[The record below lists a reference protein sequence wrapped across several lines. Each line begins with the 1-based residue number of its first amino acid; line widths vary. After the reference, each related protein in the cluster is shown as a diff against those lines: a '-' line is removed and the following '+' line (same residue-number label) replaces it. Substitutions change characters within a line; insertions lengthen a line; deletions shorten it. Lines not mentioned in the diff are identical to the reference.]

1 MNFKSILLSVLFI
14 FGLIFN
20 SNAYDNIYQIYDD
33 GSYAQVATYDETSF
47 TYHHLG
53 DRDIV
58 EGGVAVNEYGENKIV
73 YFQYHPHYNNLWIKV
88 GENTDWKYI
97 EGNDMTLDYIY
108 ASNIAI
114 ELLDRYEIKEENIYK
129 FVPDYKGESLTK

>member
-20 SNAYDNIYQIYDD
+20 TNAYDNIYQIYDD

-58 EGGVAVNEYGENKIV
+58 EGGVVINENGVNKIV
-73 YFQYHPHYNNLWIKV
+73 YFQYHPYYNNLWIKV
-88 GENTDWKYI
+88 GEDSDWKYI
-97 EGNDMTLDYIY
+97 EGNDMTLDYMY

>member
-14 FGLIFN
+14 FGLVF
-20 SNAYDNIYQIYDD
+20 STNAYDNIYQIYDD

-58 EGGVAVNEYGENKIV
+58 EGGVAINENGINKIV
-73 YFQYHPHYNNLWIKV
+73 YFQYHPYYNNLWIKA
-88 GENTDWKYI
+88 GEDSDWKYI
-97 EGNDMTLDYIY
+97 EGNDMTLDYMY

-129 FVPDYKGESLTK
+129 FVPDYKGESLIK

>member
-20 SNAYDNIYQIYDD
+20 TNAYDNIYQIYDD

-58 EGGVAVNEYGENKIV
+58 EGGVVINENGVNKIV
-73 YFQYHPHYNNLWIKV
+73 YFQYHPYYNNLWIKV
-88 GENTDWKYI
+88 GEDSDWKYI
-97 EGNDMTLDYIY
+97 EGNDMTLDYMY

-129 FVPDYKGESLTK
+129 FVPDYKGESLIK

>member
-1 MNFKSILLSVLFI
+1 MNFRSVLLSVLFI
-14 FGLIFN
+14 FGLVFN

-53 DRDIV
+53 NRDIV

-73 YFQYHPHYNNLWIKV
+73 HFQYHPQYNNLWIKV
-88 GENTDWKYI
+88 GENADWKYI
-97 EGNDMTLDYIY
+97 DGNDMTLDYIY